1 MLSMEAVIWL
11 NYSQQISLFFAQMD
25 RSTSAQLCLPF
36 QNNVVSFFTRF
47 LMIFFFNPERLTG
60 RTVMGRSRKPYFGEA
75 GNDGERSGLLS
86 SSSQEAIADTA
97 SNPPSPRGQYEGLGR
112 TFAPHSLS
120 APAELSSA
128 PWDDGYDAQTEE
140 SLEEARADQ
149 SKGPTEGDLIV
160 IT

>member
-1 MLSMEAVIWL
+1 
-11 NYSQQISLFFAQMD
+11 
-25 RSTSAQLCLPF
+25 
-36 QNNVVSFFTRF
+36 
-47 LMIFFFNPERLTG
+47 
-60 RTVMGRSRKPYFGEA
+60 MGRSRKSYFSEA

-97 SNPPSPRGQYEGLGR
+97 SNPASPKGQYEGLGR

-140 SLEEARADQ
+140 SVEEAAADQ
-149 SKGPTEGDLIV
+149 SKAPTGDLIV

>member
-1 MLSMEAVIWL
+1 
-11 NYSQQISLFFAQMD
+11 
-25 RSTSAQLCLPF
+25 
-36 QNNVVSFFTRF
+36 
-47 LMIFFFNPERLTG
+47 
-60 RTVMGRSRKPYFGEA
+60 MGRSRKPYFGEA
-75 GNDGERSGLLS
+75 GNNGERSGLLS

-140 SLEEARADQ
+140 SLEEARADR